1 MVNYCL
7 GKTNDRGT
15 EAQRHREEAPWTT
28 FRAKPSSAFRL
39 WLGCDKLKLELKIES
54 SFDEAQGVCY
64 SLSRISLAGLPPGAQ
79 EFQQASV
86 AVKTIALGS
95 DRAAKIMAVR
105 ASVARLA
112 EIDPDWAHVN
122 VVARR
127 VEINA
132 PAMPLTDWQ
141 LMEGARERALAV
153 RDSLR
158 SRRLEA
164 DIYVG
169 LEGGF
174 HSISIGGEW
183 HTFLRGWAYAT
194 DGERG
199 AFGAA
204 PSISVPAN
212 IVKSVVEGRR
222 ELSVVIDEV
231 AGGRDIRSKQGAWG
245 VLSRDMVTRS
255 MSFELALIAAFAPF
269 YNPKF
274 YS

>member
-1 MVNYCL
+1 
-7 GKTNDRGT
+7 
-15 EAQRHREEAPWTT
+15 
-28 FRAKPSSAFRL
+28 
-39 WLGCDKLKLELKIES
+39 
-54 SFDEAQGVCY
+54 
-64 SLSRISLAGLPPGAQ
+64 
-79 EFQQASV
+79 
-86 AVKTIALGS
+86 
-95 DRAAKIMAVR
+95 MAVR
-105 ASVARLA
+105 ASVARVA
-112 EIDPDWAHVN
+112 AVDPDWANVN

-127 VEINA
+127 VETSA

-194 DGERG
+194 DGERS
-199 AFGAA
+199 AFGGA
-204 PSISVPAN
+204 PSISVPAE
-212 IVKSVVEGRR
+212 IVKSVVQGRR
-222 ELSVVIDEV
+222 ELGVVIDEV
-231 AGGRDIRSKQGAWG
+231 TGGRDIKSKQGAWG
-245 VLSRDMVTRS
+245 VLSRDLVTRS

>member
-1 MVNYCL
+1 
-7 GKTNDRGT
+7 
-15 EAQRHREEAPWTT
+15 
-28 FRAKPSSAFRL
+28 
-39 WLGCDKLKLELKIES
+39 
-54 SFDEAQGVCY
+54 
-64 SLSRISLAGLPPGAQ
+64 
-79 EFQQASV
+79 
-86 AVKTIALGS
+86 
-95 DRAAKIMAVR
+95 MAVR
-105 ASVARLA
+105 ACVARLA
-112 EIDPDWAHVN
+112 TIDPDWANAN

-153 RDSLR
+153 RDSLH

-164 DIYVG
+164 DVYVG

-199 AFGAA
+199 AFGGA
-204 PSISVPAN
+204 PSISGPAD
-212 IVKSVVEGRR
+212 IVKSVVQGRR
-222 ELSVVIDEV
+222 ELGIVIDEV
-231 AGGRDIRSKQGAWG
+231 SGGRDVRSKQGAWG
-245 VLSRDMVTRS
+245 VLSRDLVTRS
-255 MSFELALIAAFAPF
+255 MSFEVALIAAFAPF
-269 YNPKF
+269 YNPKL

>member
-1 MVNYCL
+1 M
-7 GKTNDRGT
+7 
-15 EAQRHREEAPWTT
+15 
-28 FRAKPSSAFRL
+28 
-39 WLGCDKLKLELKIES
+39 
-54 SFDEAQGVCY
+54 
-64 SLSRISLAGLPPGAQ
+64 
-79 EFQQASV
+79 
-86 AVKTIALGS
+86 KTIALGS

-112 EIDPDWAHVN
+112 TIDPDWANAN

-127 VEINA
+127 VETTL

-141 LMEGARERALAV
+141 LMQGARERALGA
-153 RDSLR
+153 RDALR

-174 HSISIGGEW
+174 HSISIEGEW

-194 DGERG
+194 DGGDRR

-204 PSISVPAN
+204 PSISVPPH
-212 IVKSVVEGRR
+212 IVKRVVEGRS
-222 ELSVVIDEV
+222 ELGAVMDEV
-231 AGGRDIRSKQGAWG
+231 TGARDVRSKQGAWG
-245 VLSRDMVTRS
+245 VLSRDLVTRS

-274 YS
+274 YNKEDN

>member
-1 MVNYCL
+1 M
-7 GKTNDRGT
+7 
-15 EAQRHREEAPWTT
+15 
-28 FRAKPSSAFRL
+28 
-39 WLGCDKLKLELKIES
+39 
-54 SFDEAQGVCY
+54 CY
-64 SLSRISLAGLPPGAQ
+64 SLSTHFGSQIYQSSRRQ
-79 EFQQASV
+79 EFKQVSV
-86 AVKTIALGS
+86 PVKTIALGS

-105 ASVARLA
+105 ASVARVAAL
-112 EIDPDWAHVN
+112 DPDWADVN

-141 LMEGARERALAV
+141 LMEGARERALAA
-153 RDSLR
+153 RDALR

-204 PSISVPAN
+204 PSISVPAD
-212 IVKSVVEGRR
+212 IVKKVVEGRR
-222 ELSVVIDEV
+222 ELGTVIDEV

-245 VLSRDMVTRS
+245 VLSRDLVTRS

-269 YNPKF
+269 YNPKY

>member
-1 MVNYCL
+1 
-7 GKTNDRGT
+7 
-15 EAQRHREEAPWTT
+15 
-28 FRAKPSSAFRL
+28 
-39 WLGCDKLKLELKIES
+39 
-54 SFDEAQGVCY
+54 
-64 SLSRISLAGLPPGAQ
+64 
-79 EFQQASV
+79 
-86 AVKTIALGS
+86 
-95 DRAAKIMAVR
+95 MAVR
-105 ASVARLA
+105 ASVARVA
-112 EIDPDWAHVN
+112 AMDPDWADVN

-127 VEINA
+127 VETNV

-153 RDSLR
+153 RDSLH

-194 DGERG
+194 DGDKRA

-204 PSISVPAN
+204 PSISVPAD

-222 ELSVVIDEV
+222 ELGVVIDEV

-245 VLSRDMVTRS
+245 VLSRDLVTRS

-269 YNPKF
+269 YNPRF
-274 YS
+274 YSQRKSENG

>member
-1 MVNYCL
+1 
-7 GKTNDRGT
+7 
-15 EAQRHREEAPWTT
+15 
-28 FRAKPSSAFRL
+28 
-39 WLGCDKLKLELKIES
+39 
-54 SFDEAQGVCY
+54 
-64 SLSRISLAGLPPGAQ
+64 
-79 EFQQASV
+79 V

-105 ASVARLA
+105 ASVARVA
-112 EIDPDWAHVN
+112 AVDPDWANAN

-127 VEINA
+127 VETSV

-141 LMEGARERALAV
+141 LMQGARERALAA
-153 RDSLR
+153 RDALR

-174 HSISIGGEW
+174 HSVSIEGEW

-194 DGERG
+194 NGEQG

-204 PSISVPAN
+204 PSISVPSH
-212 IVKSVVEGRR
+212 IVKGVVEGRR
-222 ELSVVIDEV
+222 ELGVVIDEV
-231 AGGRDIRSKQGAWG
+231 TGGRDIRSKQGAWG
-245 VLSRDMVTRS
+245 VLSRDLVTRS

-269 YNPKF
+269 YNPRV